1 MVPSGISN
9 LSKIKMNFITTL
21 LHNPPKMSGFNCKK
35 LKEENPTK
43 YVNLGKPWKDD
54 EIAQLLSEVQK
65 KMSHDDIAEAH
76 GRTVGSI
83 SSRLKTIAADYHFN
97 DKLSIEQII
106 KYTHL
111 SHHQVNEA
119 ISKRQYEIDK
129 KSVTNKTSET
139 KPAPQAVPLSPATQP
154 LKEEP
159 RGVTGDDFYNTMN
172 ELLVV
177 AKDIQRMM
185 KDFHA
190 DTFVSR

>member
-1 MVPSGISN
+1 
-9 LSKIKMNFITTL
+9 MNFITTL
-21 LHNPPKMSGFNCKK
+21 LHNPSQAQMSLAAHFKK
-35 LKEENPTK
+35 LKEENPTRF
-43 YVNLGKPWKDD
+43 VNLGKSWKDD

-65 KMSHDDIAEAH
+65 NMTHDDIAEAH

-97 DKLSIEQII
+97 DEMPIDKII
-106 KYTHL
+106 KYTKL
-111 SHHQVNEA
+111 DPSDVADA
-119 ISKRQYEIDK
+119 ISKRQYEINKNKVKAEK
-129 KSVTNKTSET
+129 KLIPEV
-139 KPAPQAVPLSPATQP
+139 AQANVQ
-154 LKEEP
+154 

>member
-1 MVPSGISN
+1 
-9 LSKIKMNFITTL
+9 MNFITTCL
-21 LHNPPKMSGFNCKK
+21 GAHNPSQSQMSLAAHFKK
-35 LKEENPTK
+35 LKEENPTRFA
-43 YVNLGKPWKDD
+43 NLGKSWKDD

-76 GRTVGSI
+76 GRTIGSI
-83 SSRLKTIAADYHFN
+83 TSRLKTIAADYYFN
-97 DKLSIEQII
+97 DEMTIDKII
-106 KYTHL
+106 RYTRL
-111 SHHQVNEA
+111 TPSDVADA

-129 KSVTNKTSET
+129 KSVNKIAEK
-139 KPAPQAVPLSPATQP
+139 KPAPIPPTPAPAPQP

-159 RGVTGDDFYNTMN
+159 RAVTGDDFYNTMN

-190 DTFVSR
+190 DTFVSK

>member
-1 MVPSGISN
+1 
-9 LSKIKMNFITTL
+9 
-21 LHNPPKMSGFNCKK
+21 MSLAAHFKK
-35 LKEENPTK
+35 LKEENPTRFT
-43 YVNLGKPWKDD
+43 NLGKSWKDD

-97 DKLSIEQII
+97 DEMPIDKII
-106 KYTHL
+106 RYTRL
-111 SHHQVNEA
+111 TPSEVADA
-119 ISKRQYEIDK
+119 ISKRQYEMDK
-129 KSVTNKTSET
+129 KSETNKIAEK
-139 KPAPQAVPLSPATQP
+139 KPAPLSPATAQP
-154 LKEEP
+154 VKEEEP
-159 RGVTGDDFYNTMN
+159 RGVTRDDFYNAIRD
-172 ELLVV
+172 LLAT